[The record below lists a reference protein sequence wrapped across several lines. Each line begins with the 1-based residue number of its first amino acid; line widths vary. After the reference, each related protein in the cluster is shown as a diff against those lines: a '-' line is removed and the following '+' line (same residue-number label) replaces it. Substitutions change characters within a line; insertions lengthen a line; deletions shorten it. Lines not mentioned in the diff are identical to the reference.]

1 MITSTATQPSGAPA
15 LRGAEPHVVGD
26 SVGYLMHQVVL
37 SMRRQIEQAMVA
49 HDLTAAQWLPLWKL
63 KRDGPCTSQELARN
77 IDMDAGAL
85 TRLVDRLVAKG
96 LIQRERSQADR
107 RVVRLSLS
115 ADGEAVAARVPQVLA
130 QVNATYLQGT
140 SEREQDT
147 LKRLLRAM
155 LANAPIAPAASAA
168 PAAIHAPSAAEAST

>member
-1 MITSTATQPSGAPA
+1 
-15 LRGAEPHVVGD
+15 VVGD

-37 SMRRQIEQAMVA
+37 SMRRQIEQAMLA

-77 IDMDAGAL
+77 IDMDAGAM

-96 LIQRERSQADR
+96 LVLRERSLADR

-115 ADGEAVAARVPQVLA
+115 AEGDAVTARVPQVLA
-130 QVNATYLQGT
+130 QVNATYLQGVGE
-140 SEREQDT
+140 SEQDT

-155 LANAPIAPAASAA
+155 LANAPSAVTAGGEEPA
-168 PAAIHAPSAAEAST
+168 